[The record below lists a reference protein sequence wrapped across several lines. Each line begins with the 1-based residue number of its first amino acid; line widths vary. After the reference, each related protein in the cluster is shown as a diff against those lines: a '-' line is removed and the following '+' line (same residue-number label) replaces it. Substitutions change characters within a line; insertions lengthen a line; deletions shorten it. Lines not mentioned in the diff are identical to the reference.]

1 MFIKYIRLKIVEQ
14 NNIEI
19 INNYKKILLLLEKY
33 IM

>member
-19 INNYKKILLLLEKY
+19 INNYKNILLLLEKY